1 MMVHTTDRLNSI
13 KDSCTLIRKLK
24 NGADNVHFVVD
35 RVIKGTPRGLNI
47 IVSGKLRADLNG
59 LAVSATPFKLGGL
72 DTMGSLVKL
81 LSSKSPLLLL
91 KHFPQDT
98 KFYLPDQ
105 DAREE
110 KRIKGKEDFK
120 RKKETVY
127 S

>member
-35 RVIKGTPRGLNI
+35 RVIKGTPRDLNI

-81 LSSKSPLLLL
+81 LSSKSPLL
-91 KHFPQDT
+91 HPPSPQA
-98 KFYLPDQ
+98 FSAGHQVLC
-105 DAREE
+105 A
-110 KRIKGKEDFK
+110 
-120 RKKETVY
+120 
-127 S
+127 